1 MEYQDIYNVVNEHN
15 GKKFSVT
22 YANGKKVQ
30 KRMFISTC
38 NDICE
43 FAHRSRT
50 KGRLISLGDIVSVQP
65 ILVTSDTRIRKCRNT
80 LKNVVKYLTA
90 SGFWTPMLN
99 GAKYFLT
106 LTDDEL
112 LALCDYDHYHK
123 VMGELRDKNIKWF
136 GSDSFSSLFNKPIK
150 TMNFDKY
157 DREFQKKLLAENIA
171 NKVNISHRWINGY
184 DNSYEVRFD
193 KDFPR
198 AWYSEEFRGCG
209 NGHYYYLLDNCH
221 AIFGEDD

>member
-22 YANGKKVQ
+22 YTNGKKVQ

-43 FAHRSRT
+43 FAYRSRT

-123 VMGELRDKNIKWF
+123 VMGELRNKNIKWF

-171 NKVNISHRWINGY
+171 NKVNISHRWVNGY
-184 DNSYEVRFD
+184 DNSYEVHFD

-209 NGHYYYLLDNCH
+209 NGHYYFLLDNCH

>member
-22 YANGKKVQ
+22 YTNGKKVQ

-43 FAHRSRT
+43 FAYRSRT

-171 NKVNISHRWINGY
+171 NKVNISHRWVNGY

-209 NGHYYYLLDNCH
+209 NGHYYFLLDNCH

>member
-1 MEYQDIYNVVNEHN
+1 MEYQDIYNVVNANN
-15 GKKFSVT
+15 GKKFSII
-22 YANGKKVQ
+22 YADGKKIQ

-43 FAHRSRT
+43 FAYRSRT
-50 KGRLISLGDIVSVQP
+50 KGRMMSLRGIVSVQP
-65 ILVTSDTRIRKCRNT
+65 ILVTSDTRIRKCRNN
-80 LKNVVKYLTA
+80 LKNVIKYLTA

-99 GAKYFLT
+99 GAKYFLN
-106 LTDDEL
+106 LTDEEL

-123 VMGELRDKNIKWF
+123 VMNELRDNDIKWF
-136 GSDSFSSLFNKPIK
+136 GSDSFSTLFHKPIK

-157 DREFQKKLLAENIA
+157 DREFQKKRLAEKIA
-171 NKVNISHRWINGY
+171 NKVNTSHRWVNGY

-193 KDFPR
+193 SDYPQ
-198 AWYSEEFRGCG
+198 AWYSEEFRGCC